1 MLLYGSPLRDGD
13 KHIYDNLPLLVVG
26 GGGGTIKG
34 DRHLVYAPG
43 TTPMTNLQFT
53 MLQKLG
59 VPVDRFGDSTGHA
72 EGAVRAGVAQ

>member
-13 KHIYDNLPLLVVG
+13 KHVYDNLPLLVAG

-34 DRHLVYAPG
+34 DRHLVYDPG

-59 VPVDRFGDSTGHA
+59 VPVERFGDSTGQLKELSGLA
-72 EGAVRAGVAQ
+72 